1 MPRFCE
7 SQVRP
12 TAVQQPIDSRHVAE
26 NQWLDEQIVP
36 PVIPWYARHLLLP
49 SRAAGFAV
57 GQMPE
62 GVDAERVELRDGQLN
77 GQPNGQV
84 NGQEAAE
91 KKHQQRQHQWP
102 DLWQPDHGEAH
113 LVDSSGK
120 RLLEPRA
127 LLVDAF
133 GTLVETAEEET
144 MVYASIGQKFG
155 VEISPEEIGR
165 RYEVAYR
172 KPWLQSKLRY
182 EGDALPFWHH
192 IISESTGCS
201 NPSYAQE
208 LHGYYIK
215 KHAWRFTDPNAREA
229 FAAIR
234 RAGIKIALV
243 SNFDTRLRDLL
254 RALDCYDWFD
264 AVAVSAE
271 VEAEKPSSEIFH
283 AACDMLGV
291 LPHEAVHVGDSRNK
305 DVAGARR
312 AGCGAAWLWNEDVH
326 SFTEAV
332 HVGDSR
338 NKDVGGA
345 RRAGCGAAWLW
356 NEDVHSF
363 TEVAQRLGV
372 SIPAA
377 SPEAELIRFP

>member
-1 MPRFCE
+1 MNVIGCTCLAGHHCCGNV
-7 SQVRP
+7 QVRP
-12 TAVQQPIDSRHVAE
+12 TAVQQPIDSSHVTE

-62 GVDAERVELRDGQLN
+62 GVDAERVELRDGQLS

-201 NPSYAQE
+201 NPSYTQE
-208 LHGYYIK
+208 LHSYYIK

-312 AGCGAAWLWNEDVH
+312 AGWDVAGARTARCGAAWLWN
-326 SFTEAV
+326 
-332 HVGDSR
+332 
-338 NKDVGGA
+338 K
-345 RRAGCGAAWLW
+345 
-356 NEDVHSF
+356 DVHSF
-363 TEVAQRLGV
+363 TEVREGT
-372 SIPAA
+372 
-377 SPEAELIRFP
+377 